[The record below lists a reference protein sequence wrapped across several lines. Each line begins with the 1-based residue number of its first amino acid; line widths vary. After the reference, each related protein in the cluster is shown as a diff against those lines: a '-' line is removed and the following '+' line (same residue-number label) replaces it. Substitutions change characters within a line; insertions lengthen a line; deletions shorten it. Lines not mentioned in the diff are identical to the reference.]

1 MIIIILTIV
10 NKLMNMEIIIVMN
23 ASLVKANGPQG
34 YLIGGIIAVFVLGY
48 LVYTLIRPEKF

>member
-1 MIIIILTIV
+1 
-10 NKLMNMEIIIVMN
+10 MEILIVMN
-23 ASLVKANGPQG
+23 ASLVKADGPQG